1 MGVQA
6 ILALVV
12 LAICLS
18 KDFAF
23 KNGEDILQP
32 VDSRLDKVNND
43 QLETNEVEAKDIAVD
58 LRFIDFSCCRAAGN
72 QSVSGAA
79 GNQSVSGA
87 AGNQS
92 VSGAAGNQ
100 SVSE

>member
-18 KDFAF
+18 KDLAF

-43 QLETNEVEAKDIAVD
+43 QLETNEVEAKDIAD
-58 LRFIDFSCCRAAGN
+58 LRSIDFSCCRAAGN

-79 GNQSVSGA
+79 GNQSVS
-87 AGNQS
+87 
-92 VSGAAGNQ
+92 
-100 SVSE
+100 E